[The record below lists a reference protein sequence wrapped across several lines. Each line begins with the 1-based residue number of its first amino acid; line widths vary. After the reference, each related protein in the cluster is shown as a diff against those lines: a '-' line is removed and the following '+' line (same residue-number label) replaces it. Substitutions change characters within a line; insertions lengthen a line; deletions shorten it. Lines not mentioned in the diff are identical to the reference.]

1 MSYVC
6 RQYLAPASSLQVP
19 CKFPASAMHP
29 RIQFICN
36 AYATPKNL
44 QRICTW
50 YKIHEFLSGCLQ
62 RICKSKKSATRMRR
76 RCRELAGNLQGTCR
90 ELAGNLQ
97 TSSVKFPCI
106 EWELDGMGKEV
117 NSSPERRK
125 KKRPTAH
132 HPPLDRPGPPPGR
145 FVRCRQHLPHG
156 NY

>member
-29 RIQFICN
+29 RIRFICN

-50 YKIHEFLSGCLQ
+50 YKIHEFLRRRLQ
-62 RICKSKKSATRMRR
+62 RICKSEKSAMQMRR
-76 RCRELAGNLQGTCR
+76 RCRQLAGNLQGTCR
-90 ELAGNLQ
+90 ELARNLQ
-97 TSSVKFPCI
+97 TSSEKFPYNI
-106 EWELDGMGKEV
+106 WELDGMGKEV

-132 HPPLDRPGPPPGR
+132 PPLDRPGPPPGR
-145 FVRCRQHLPHG
+145 FVRCRQHLPHD